1 MNLDNRVTIIPF
13 SADLKDAI
21 KVLNLEWL
29 QKYFKVE
36 DQDDLVLSDPQGEII
51 DKGGMIFYAQ
61 YDGKIVGTISL
72 LKIDE
77 TTFELSKMAVTN
89 GVQGLGIGNKLMEH
103 CLAFARQKG
112 IRKLVLY
119 SNRKLSHALYLY
131 QKFGFQEV
139 PINGSLY
146 ERADIKMELTL

>member
-1 MNLDNRVTIIPF
+1 
-13 SADLKDAI
+13 
-21 KVLNLEWL
+21 
-29 QKYFKVE
+29 
-36 DQDDLVLSDPQGEII
+36 
-51 DKGGMIFYAQ
+51 MIFYAQ

-89 GVQGLGIGNKLMEH
+89 GVQGLGIGHKLMEH
-103 CLAFARQKG
+103 CLSVAQQKG

-146 ERADIKMELTL
+146 ERSDIKMELTL